1 MTINY
6 ELKEEDFIQFN
17 LHYIEDSPSQRKAY
31 WSLRLLIPMLFSG
44 LIYIIGTVI
53 FNQPSI
59 YWTITA
65 IGFFGLWVLY
75 FPEQY
80 RKTIIKQTKKMLS
93 KGVTGTVFGEKTL
106 TISDTALTVSGENVH
121 EELRLQDIKA
131 IESYEDMIL
140 IYNSKRSAVIVPKRE
155 LKWEEARILAN
166 LKN

>member
-53 FNQPSI
+53 FGQPPI

-65 IGFFGLWVLY
+65 IGVFGLWVLY

-80 RKTIIKQTKKMLS
+80 RKTIIKQTRKMLE
-93 KGVTGTVFGEKTL
+93 KGRTGTVFGEKTL
-106 TISDTALTVSGENVH
+106 TISESAITVTGENVQK
-121 EELRLQDIKA
+121 EVKLKEIKT
-131 IESYEDMIL
+131 IENYADMIL
-140 IYNSKRSAVIVPKRE
+140 IYHSKRSAIIVPKRQ
-155 LKWEEARILAN
+155 LKWEEIRILAN
-166 LKN
+166 LK